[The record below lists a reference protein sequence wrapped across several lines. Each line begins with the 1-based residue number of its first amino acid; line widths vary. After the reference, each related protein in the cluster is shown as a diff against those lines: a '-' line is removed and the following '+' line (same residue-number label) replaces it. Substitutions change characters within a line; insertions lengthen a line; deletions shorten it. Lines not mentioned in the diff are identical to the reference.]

1 MNIDPNERLFP
12 DDDEIR
18 KEKIRDVFT
27 FAKLCLGELAKGNVR
42 PEDVQLYLTRHKFYY
57 NLNFL

>member
-42 PEDVQLYLTRHKFYY
+42 PEDVQLYLTRH
-57 NLNFL
+57 